1 MLHEYIK
8 KDTFLSIMQ
17 HEMQHE
23 IFWMGGVSIIS
34 NTPYGVCRKPFPTS
48 EHSHY
53 FTPGPCS
60 GS

>member
-1 MLHEYIK
+1 
-8 KDTFLSIMQ
+8 MQ

-23 IFWMGGVSIIS
+23 LFWMGGVSIIS
-34 NTPYGVCRKPFPTS
+34 NTPFGVCREPLPTS
-48 EHSHY
+48 EYSHY